1 MVNDNFGAG
10 MGYLLLF
17 IGFFL
22 VVSGSIE
29 ITVIYSILKRTTN
42 RVIHVGIPAILLL
55 LGFILLMRFDASL
68 LIFGSLLFVAPMA
81 ALIPPLVIPGLIDPE
96 TGLDRILICNIFV
109 SIFGA
114 GLLIAFALSGLSM
127 VPEVFWHTPLS
138 NAIIFAGVII
148 LDTLFAF
155 LIYRIMQI
163 FRPAGCVKNEKPGS

>member
-1 MVNDNFGAG
+1 MVDDHFGEG

-22 VVSGSIE
+22 VVFGSIE
-29 ITVIYSILKRTTN
+29 LTVIYSLLKRTTN
-42 RVIHVGIPAILLL
+42 RVLHRVIPAILLL
-55 LGFILLMRFDASL
+55 LGFLLLMRFDASL
-68 LIFGSLLFVAPMA
+68 LIFGSLLLVAPIA
-81 ALIPPLVIPGLIDPE
+81 ALIPPLVIPRLIDPE
-96 TGLDRILICNIFV
+96 SGLDRILICYILV

-114 GLLIAFALSGLSM
+114 VLLFAFSLSGLSM

-155 LIYRIMQI
+155 FIYRIMRA
-163 FRPAGCVKNEKPGS
+163 FRPAVQVKNEKPE